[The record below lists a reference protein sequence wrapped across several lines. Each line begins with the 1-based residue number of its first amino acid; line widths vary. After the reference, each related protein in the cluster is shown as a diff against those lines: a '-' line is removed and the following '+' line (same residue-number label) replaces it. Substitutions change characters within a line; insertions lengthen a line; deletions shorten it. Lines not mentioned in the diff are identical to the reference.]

1 MRRRR
6 AVLWEAAFA
15 ALLGICGL
23 GICGLGTCTGAQAQ
37 TGTSSRFVTS
47 AAGSGAPAQADT
59 QKAGRIFLDTAIV
72 DVRVGGTATVVTM
85 GRSPRSPCPSDQYVY
100 ERGRP
105 RWLAETGR
113 MMQAMKERATVRI
126 SFSCNA
132 GYQSINALQFLTPPP
147 PTTGLTAFPRRAGVE
162 ALVRPPAPEPSLRW

>member
-1 MRRRR
+1 MRRTR
-6 AVLWEAAFA
+6 ALRGRAAV
-15 ALLGICGL
+15 ALLL
-23 GICGLGTCTGAQAQ
+23 GACAGAQAQ
-37 TGTSSRFVTS
+37 SGGFGAS
-47 AAGSGAPAQADT
+47 AVAEGAPAQADT
-59 QKAGRIFLDTAIV
+59 QKAGRIFLDTAVV

-85 GRSPRSPCPSDQYVY
+85 GRSPQSPCPSDQYVY

-113 MMQAMKERATVRI
+113 MMQAMKERATVRV

-147 PTTGLTAFPRRAGVE
+147 PTTGLATLPRRATAE
-162 ALVRPPAPEPSLRW
+162 TLVRPRAPSPPW